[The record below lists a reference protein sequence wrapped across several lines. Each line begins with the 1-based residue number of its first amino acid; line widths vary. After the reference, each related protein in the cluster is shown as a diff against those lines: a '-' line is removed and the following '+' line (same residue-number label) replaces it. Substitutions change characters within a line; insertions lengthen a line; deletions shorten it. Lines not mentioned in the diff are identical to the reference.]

1 MAVADGNFET
11 YYQALR
17 TRFAGKDATRLPG
30 RLKGTITFLF
40 REHGAVADRL
50 TLRFS
55 DEGVHVDAVTRLH
68 EGEATAIV
76 RCTLADWIAF
86 FENNDTTRMDEIDFF
101 GDAQLIEALP
111 TLAAQKTSPLHARL
125 ASRSTH

>member
-1 MAVADGNFET
+1 MAVAVEGFES

-17 TRFAGKDATRLPG
+17 ARFAGKDAGRLPG

-40 REHGAVADRL
+40 RDRGAVADRM

-55 DEGVHVDAVTRLH
+55 DEGVHLDAATRLH
-68 EGEATAIV
+68 DGEPTAIV
-76 RCTLADWIAF
+76 RCALADWIAF
-86 FENNDTTRMDEIDFF
+86 FENNDTTRLDEIDFF

-111 TLAAQKTSPLHARL
+111 ALAAQKTSPLHARL
-125 ASRSTH
+125 ASRITH

>member
-1 MAVADGNFET
+1 MAVAVESFET

-17 TRFAGKDATRLPG
+17 ARFSGKDAARLPG

-40 REHGAVADRL
+40 RERGAVADRM

-55 DEGVHVDAVTRLH
+55 DDGVQVDAVTRLH

-76 RCTLADWIAF
+76 RCVLADWIAF
-86 FENNDTTRMDEIDFF
+86 FENNDSTRLDEIDFF

-111 TLAAQKTSPLHARL
+111 ALATQKTSPLHARL
-125 ASRSTH
+125 THFTH